1 MSALNQCDTSHT
13 QFNNFLNLEEMFF
26 YANMLEYAPIYWG
39 KVYNLT
45 KIQGKNLF
53 NDLIVL
59 GLCSGQILKDAHR
72 DATLTLKDT
81 VTQTFQA
88 DFSNWNPLQ
97 K

>member
-1 MSALNQCDTSHT
+1 
-13 QFNNFLNLEEMFF
+13 
-26 YANMLEYAPIYWG
+26 MLEYAPMYWG

-59 GLCSGQILKDAHR
+59 GLCSGQILKDA
-72 DATLTLKDT
+72 TLTLKDT